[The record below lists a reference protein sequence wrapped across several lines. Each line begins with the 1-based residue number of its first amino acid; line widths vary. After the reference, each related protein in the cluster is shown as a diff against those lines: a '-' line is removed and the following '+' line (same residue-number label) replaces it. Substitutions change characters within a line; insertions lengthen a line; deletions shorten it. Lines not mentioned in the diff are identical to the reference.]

1 MNFFCRVILSF
12 VVFGFVSHLANAMA
26 PLANPLG
33 LPEYLQSKNLA
44 DLLPQFDSRKHDLP
58 KIAIVVD
65 DLGVNS
71 AVAQRLLA
79 IKPTLTAAILPH
91 TPHAKAIAETANANG
106 HQVIMHLPM
115 EAFSRP
121 DLLGPGALYNA
132 MDKNNLQSTMLDS
145 GSSIPHLVGFN
156 NHMGSMLTENEQAMR
171 WVMQKAKQL
180 GWFFLDSK
188 TSQESIAQEVAQQLG
203 IPSIGRDI
211 FLDHH
216 TAKQK
221 PQLAEI
227 IQQRFERALKI
238 ADKNGQVVIICHP
251 YPQTVDFLTDQL
263 GLYSQQYQLVKLS
276 DLITEQSQKL
286 SIETSLSLGD

>member
-1 MNFFCRVILSF
+1 MCCSLWGLTGSLVDAKSQSLNR
-12 VVFGFVSHLANAMA
+12 
-26 PLANPLG
+26 LG
-33 LPEYLQSKNLA
+33 LPAYLQSENLA
-44 DLLPQFDSRKHDLP
+44 LLLGQGKPVVQELP
-58 KIAIVVD
+58 KVAIVVD

-71 AVAQRLLA
+71 VVAKRLLA
-79 IKPTLTAAILPH
+79 IKPPLTAAILPH
-91 TPHAKAIAETANANG
+91 TPHAKTIAETANANG

-132 MDKNNLQSTMLDS
+132 MDKLNLQSTMLDS
-145 GSSIPHLVGFN
+145 GSSIPYLVGFN
-156 NHMGSMLTENEQAMR
+156 NHMGSMLTENERAMS
-171 WVMQKAKQL
+171 WVMEKAKQL

-188 TSQESIAQEVAQQLG
+188 TSQESVAQDVARKLG

-221 PQLAEI
+221 PELADI
-227 IQQRFERALKI
+227 IQQRFKRALKI

-251 YPQTVDFLTDQL
+251 YPQTVEFLTHQLAQYSDQ
-263 GLYSQQYQLVKLS
+263 YELVKLS
-276 DLITEQSQKL
+276 DLIVKPTQKFT
-286 SIETSLSLGD
+286 IETHPTLGD